1 VVTRTLPPRESGA
14 GGVLAPGQRIA
25 TLGIVGLVSLIAF
38 EAMAVATA
46 LPSAVAELRGLAW
59 YGWSF
64 TALLVTSVVGMV
76 AAGELADR
84 VGVRRPLL
92 FGVLAFLAG
101 LVLAGLAGGMAVFVL
116 GRALQG
122 VGVGLLAV
130 VMYVLVGEAYPERLR
145 PAVFGAISAAWVV
158 PALVGPLV
166 AGSLAEGPGW
176 RWVFLGLVPFV
187 LAGGALLVPLARR
200 LDPPA
205 DPQAARPRRWV
216 AAVVVATGVAAVQWA
231 AQALSWPRLP
241 VAGCGLLLLAAGL
254 RELLPRGTVAL
265 RRGVPAVVAFRGLLA
280 GAFFS
285 VESLVPLTLTLVHG
299 YSAPAAGVP
308 LTGGALGW
316 AAASWWQGRRLD
328 VARHRLVR
336 AGFGLVAV
344 AAGGMAL
351 VSRPWAPAWLV
362 YPVWLAGGL
371 GMGLAMTSI
380 GVLLLRLTPPA
391 ERGANSSAL
400 QISDSVSSA
409 LCIGLAGALVAASAR
424 DVLPLPAAAGTLDL
438 LMVGVAVLGAAL
450 AGRARAPVHRPR
462 GRAGG
467 RPGAP

>member
-1 VVTRTLPPRESGA
+1 VSRTLPTRETGASGI
-14 GGVLAPGQRIA
+14 LAPDLRVT

-84 VGVRRPLL
+84 LGARRPLL
-92 FGVLAFLAG
+92 IGVLTFLTG
-101 LVLAGLAGGMAVFVL
+101 LVVAGLATDMAVFVL

-130 VMYVLVGEAYPERLR
+130 VMYVLVGEAYEERLR
-145 PAVFGAISAAWVV
+145 PAVFGAISAAWVL
-158 PALVGPLV
+158 PALVGPVV

-176 RWVFLGLVPFV
+176 RWAFLGLVPLV
-187 LAGGALLVPLARR
+187 LAGGALLVPLSRR
-200 LDPPA
+200 LERPA
-205 DPQAARPRRWV
+205 DPPAARPRRWA
-216 AAVVVATGVAAVQWA
+216 AAVGVGAGIAAVQWS

-241 VAGCGLLLLAAGL
+241 VAAGGLVLLAAGL
-254 RELLPRGTVAL
+254 RVLLPRGTIVL

-280 GAFFS
+280 GTFFS

-299 YSAPAAGVP
+299 YSATAAGVP

-316 AAASWWQGRRLD
+316 AAASWWQGRRPD
-328 VARHRLVR
+328 AARHRLVR
-336 AGFGLVAV
+336 TGCGLVAV

-351 VSRPWAPAWLV
+351 VSQPWAPAWLV

-371 GMGLAMTSI
+371 GMGLAMASI

-409 LCIGLAGALVAASAR
+409 LCIALAGALVAASAR
-424 DVLPLPAAAGTLDL
+424 DVLSLPAAAATLDL
-438 LMVGVAVLGAAL
+438 VMVGVALTGAAL
-450 AGRARAPVHRPR
+450 AARARGPAPV
-462 GRAGG
+462 
-467 RPGAP
+467 

>member
-1 VVTRTLPPRESGA
+1 MTRSLPTADAAA
-14 GGVLAPGQRIA
+14 GSVLAPGLRVA

-84 VGVRRPLL
+84 VGARRPLL
-92 FGVLAFLAG
+92 VGVLTFLTG
-101 LVLAGLAGGMAVFVL
+101 LLVAGLAGGMAVFVL

-145 PAVFGAISAAWVV
+145 PAVFGAISAAWVL
-158 PALVGPLV
+158 PALVGPVV
-166 AGSLAEGPGW
+166 AGGLAEGPGW

-187 LAGGALLVPLARR
+187 LAGGALLIPLSRR
-200 LDPPA
+200 VDRPA
-205 DPQAARPRRWV
+205 DPPPARPRRWA
-216 AAVVVATGVAAVQWA
+216 AAVLVGTGVAAVQWA
-231 AQALSWPRLP
+231 AQAPSWPRLP
-241 VAGCGLLLLAAGL
+241 VAAGGLTLLAAGL
-254 RELLPRGTVAL
+254 RVLLPSGTVAV

-299 YSAPAAGVP
+299 YSATAAGVP

-316 AAASWWQGRRLD
+316 AAASWWQGRRPD
-328 VARHRLVR
+328 AARHRLVR
-336 AGFGLVAV
+336 TGFGLVAV

-351 VSRPWAPAWLV
+351 VSQPWTPAWVV
-362 YPVWLAGGL
+362 YPLWLAGGI
-371 GMGLAMTSI
+371 GMGLAMASI
-380 GVLLLRLTPPA
+380 GVLLLRLTPPPQ
-391 ERGANSSAL
+391 RGANSSAL
-400 QISDSVSSA
+400 QISDSVASA

-424 DVLPLPAAAGTLDL
+424 DVLPLPAAGATLDL
-438 LMVGVAVLGAAL
+438 VMAGVAITGATL
-450 AGRARAPVHRPR
+450 AGRVRP
-462 GRAGG
+462 AT
-467 RPGAP
+467 PA

>member
-1 VVTRTLPPRESGA
+1 VTRTLPTPQAADTGA
-14 GGVLAPGQRIA
+14 GGILAPGLQVA

-46 LPSAVAELRGLAW
+46 LPSAVAELHGLAW

-84 VGVRRPLL
+84 VGAARPLL
-92 FGVLAFLAG
+92 IGVLTFLAG
-101 LVLAGLAGGMAVFVL
+101 LVVAGLAGDMAVFVL

-145 PAVFGAISAAWVV
+145 PAVFGAISAAWVL
-158 PALVGPLV
+158 PALVGPVV

-187 LAGGALLVPLARR
+187 LAGGALLVPLSRR
-200 LDPPA
+200 LDRPGRPP
-205 DPQAARPRRWV
+205 PARPRRWA
-216 AAVVVATGVAAVQWA
+216 AAVVAAAGVAAVQWSV
-231 AQALSWPRLP
+231 QDLSWPRLP
-241 VAGCGLLLLAAGL
+241 VAVAGLVLLAVGL
-254 RELLPRGTVAL
+254 RILLPRGTVAL

-280 GAFFS
+280 GSFFS

-299 YSAPAAGVP
+299 YSATAAGVP

-316 AAASWWQGRRLD
+316 AAASWWQGRRPD
-328 VARHRLVR
+328 VVRHRLVR

-351 VSRPWAPAWLV
+351 VSQPWAPAWLV

-371 GMGLAMTSI
+371 GMGLAMASI
-380 GVLLLRLTPPA
+380 GVLLLGLTPPA
-391 ERGANSSAL
+391 ERGANSSSL

-424 DVLPLPAAAGTLDL
+424 DVLPLPAAAATLDL
-438 LMVGVAVLGAAL
+438 VMVGLAGIGAAL
-450 AGRARAPVHRPR
+450 AARARAP
-462 GRAGG
+462 A
-467 RPGAP
+467 